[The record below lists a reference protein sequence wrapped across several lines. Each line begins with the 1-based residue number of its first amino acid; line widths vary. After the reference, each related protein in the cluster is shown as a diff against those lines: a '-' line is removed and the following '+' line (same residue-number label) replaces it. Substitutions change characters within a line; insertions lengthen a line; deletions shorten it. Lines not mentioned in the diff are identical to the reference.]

1 MNVII
6 ETSSQFL
13 ICFQIRA
20 VLIGPST
27 ASKRYSQY
35 SIFGERVSF
44 RPPGPY
50 STMDT
55 VMRRRLSDVALR
67 LPFEKYCYGSTVHTF
82 PFHQWLRNI
91 GFGGGNHP
99 VMCYDTL
106 LTFQKKAGWAPT
118 LTLVQQAPQTRSFE
132 LPSVLLREA
141 V

>member
-13 ICFQIRA
+13 ICFQIQA

-91 GFGGGNHP
+91 GFGGGNP
-99 VMCYDTL
+99 VMCYNTL
-106 LTFQKKAGWAPT
+106 LTFQ
-118 LTLVQQAPQTRSFE
+118 RE
-132 LPSVLLREA
+132 LGGLQH
-141 V
+141 